1 MDNNWQDIYDI
12 CYNAFQTNP
21 ASYFWSIMTISVCYF
36 GLVMGVKQWCT
47 KKPQQNKRKRDSFFP
62 ISPDNTVY
70 LTRFHFQS
78 WFLLLP
84 LSVLHGMM
92 TYFSHLINLI
102 CLFLCLGQIYE
113 YNDFRSFPSL
123 FIFASLHAVMESY
136 EQMSKF
142 KTQKKINLVPVL
154 KFIDDV
160 HSQKVTVAQYSLH
173 KGDHIPLSSKCNSIV
188 PADVV
193 LIRGQVFV
201 DEQEFTGERIVVCKN
216 RIPIGGDKDS
226 ENSEDRD
233 HVVFRGTRIV
243 DRVALVES
251 FEQEMIVK
259 CIEPVIMCKNRP
271 MGSKTRLCWY
281 RFAIC
286 ICSCYYLPLDL

>member
-1 MDNNWQDIYDI
+1 MLPQTQRILDNTSYVFLNQFLWTFLITIVPLLFFFFRCTNMDNNWQDIYDI

-154 KFIDDV
+154 KFIDD
-160 HSQKVTVAQYSLH
+160 A
-173 KGDHIPLSSKCNSIV
+173 PFSKS
-188 PADVV
+188 
-193 LIRGQVFV
+193 
-201 DEQEFTGERIVVCKN
+201 
-216 RIPIGGDKDS
+216 DS
-226 ENSEDRD
+226 RAI
-233 HVVFRGTRIV
+233 F
-243 DRVALVES
+243 
-251 FEQEMIVK
+251 
-259 CIEPVIMCKNRP
+259 
-271 MGSKTRLCWY
+271 
-281 RFAIC
+281 FA
-286 ICSCYYLPLDL
+286 